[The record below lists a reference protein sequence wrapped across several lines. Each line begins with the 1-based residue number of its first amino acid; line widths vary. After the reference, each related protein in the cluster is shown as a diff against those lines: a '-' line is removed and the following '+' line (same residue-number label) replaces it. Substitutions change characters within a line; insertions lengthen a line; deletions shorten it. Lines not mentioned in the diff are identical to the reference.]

1 MSLAHSR
8 LEDVMALLTGC
19 TLAALGV
26 FFLNQAH
33 MVSGGTVG
41 LALLLTQ
48 ATSLPFAVWFVGIN
62 LPFLLLAQ
70 RRMGWRFTLRS
81 CMAVGL
87 VALLSQLLHRA
98 LYVAQVTPLC
108 SASLGGLLI
117 GIGLL
122 ILFRHQASL
131 GGFNILALW
140 FQQRFAIPAGKVQM
154 VLDASIVVASLYWAS
169 AGLVVFSVLSVVLL
183 NLVLVQNHRPG
194 RYLGAR

>member
-8 LEDVMALLTGC
+8 LEDAMALLTGC
-19 TLAALGV
+19 TLAALGIY
-26 FFLNQAH
+26 FLNHAG

-41 LALLLTQ
+41 LALLLTR
-48 ATSLPFAVWFVGIN
+48 ATAVPFACWFVVIN

-70 RRMGWRFTLRS
+70 YRLGWRFTRRS
-81 CMAVGL
+81 CLAVAL
-87 VALLSQLLHRA
+87 VALLSQLLHQTVQIA
-98 LYVAQVTPLC
+98 NITPLC
-108 SASLGGLLI
+108 AALLAGLLI

-140 FQQRFAIPAGKVQM
+140 VQQRFAVAAGKVQM
-154 VLDASIVVASLYWAS
+154 ALDAGIVLVSLCWGSLA
-169 AGLVVFSVLSVVLL
+169 VVLCSVLSVVVL

-194 RYLGAR
+194 RYQPA